1 MADKEEEQGPIQVK
15 DRRKFNLDGSVREG
29 YEEERQ
35 TEAPAAAPPAREA
48 VAPRSEAGVSAAPEE
63 EDAEKATD
71 IPGADDP
78 ASFVNFL
85 STLATNA
92 AVSLGMMAHPA
103 TGKPQPDLDGAKYWI
118 DILSMLKDKT
128 KGNLH
133 PQETKLVDGL
143 IADFRMQYVEL
154 MRAYEAKLKQ
164 QAAGKI
170 GLNDLLGK
178 KGKV

>member
-1 MADKEEEQGPIQVK
+1 MSEHEEEQSSIRVK
-15 DRRKFNLDGSVREG
+15 DKRKFNLDGSVREG
-29 YEEERQ
+29 YEEENPPSQATR
-35 TEAPAAAPPAREA
+35 PAPPPPRPETPADLEA
-48 VAPRSEAGVSAAPEE
+48 EVEPDAAGG
-63 EDAEKATD
+63 AEKAED

-92 AVSLGMMAHPA
+92 AVSLGIMAHPA

-118 DILSMLKDKT
+118 DILGMLREKT

-133 PQETKLVDGL
+133 PQEAKLIDGL
-143 IADFRMQYVEL
+143 LADFRMQYVEL
-154 MRAYEAKLKQ
+154 MRAYEAKLKK

-178 KGKV
+178 K

>member
-1 MADKEEEQGPIQVK
+1 MSEREEEQSSLKVK
-15 DRRKFNLDGSVREG
+15 DRRKFNLDGSIREG
-29 YEEERQ
+29 YVEEKAE
-35 TEAPAAAPPAREA
+35 EAPKPAPPPQREPAAPSSETAPASPEA
-48 VAPRSEAGVSAAPEE
+48 ADATEE
-63 EDAEKATD
+63 

-78 ASFVNFL
+78 TSFVNFL

-92 AVSLGMMAHPA
+92 AVSLGMMAHPS

-118 DILSMLKDKT
+118 DILSMLRDKT

-133 PQETKLVDGL
+133 PQEAKLLEGL

-178 KGKV
+178 KK

>member
-1 MADKEEEQGPIQVK
+1 MSEHEEEQSSIKVR
-15 DRRKFNLDGSVREG
+15 DRRKFNPDGTIRDG
-29 YEEERQ
+29 YVEEKPPAVPK
-35 TEAPAAAPPAREA
+35 TEARPAPETPVGAPEENPDAA
-48 VAPRSEAGVSAAPEE
+48 VAPEGKTQE
-63 EDAEKATD
+63 

-103 TGKPQPDLDGAKYWI
+103 TGKAQADLDGAKYWI
-118 DILSMLKDKT
+118 DILAMLREKT

-133 PQETKLVDGL
+133 PEESKLLEGL
-143 IADFRMQYVEL
+143 ITDFRMQYVEL
-154 MRAYEAKLKQ
+154 MRAYEAKLKK
-164 QAAGKI
+164 QASGKI

-178 KGKV
+178 RK